1 MRPAMVTRTDDQALA
16 AAQPIASRRVEALLI
31 LALAFI
37 SGFSV
42 MAIELLAGRMLKPFF
57 GGGIYVWGSVITV
70 FMLSLS
76 IGYLAGGWL
85 SLKNPSL
92 KRFGLIFIVV
102 ALTITPLYLFGDTL
116 MEAVFE
122 RIEDPRY
129 GSLVA
134 SIVLFFVPTVVLG
147 FISPYA
153 VRLLV
158 RHQHHSGQMA
168 GQLYFVSTLGSAA
181 GTLMTAFYFVLWFE
195 MQQVV
200 MAVGIVM
207 LTCGLLAIAVGGRR

>member
-1 MRPAMVTRTDDQALA
+1 MVTRIENSGFDPAAPLAGSRAEAAL
-16 AAQPIASRRVEALLI
+16 IFS
-31 LALAFI
+31 LAFI
-37 SGFSV
+37 SGFSI

-76 IGYLAGGWL
+76 IGYLVGGWL
-85 SLKNPSL
+85 SLRNPSL
-92 KRFGLIFIVV
+92 RRFGLIFIAV
-102 ALTITPLYLFGDTL
+102 ALTITPLYLFGDPM
-116 MEAVFE
+116 MEAVFD

-134 SIVLFFVPTVVLG
+134 SVVLFFVPTVVLG
-147 FISPYA
+147 LISPYA

-158 RHQHHSGQMA
+158 SHQHHSGQMA

-200 MAVGIVM
+200 MAVGFVM
-207 LTCGLLAIAVGGRR
+207 LACGFSAIVAGSRK